1 MKRTKAFAEYSKSE
15 TLRVSVH
22 LRICVDFSVWWIGY
36 GIVSSFFGRESHAFF
51 DRRRTEP
58 LSNCLRGKNGNYGI
72 SLDKYYLKWN
82 QPVHLTG
89 TGWKKKCFFLF
100 LALHIC
106 HGCIYVKVTRVSFK
120 SSINKVLS
128 FSFNVFHEGS
138 FQAQSLPLPLFASL
152 YFTLFF
158 ALFWCTHE
166 TYVNK
171 RRCAGFFCFCR
182 ANGVIKSNSVSTRKR
197 NKWTN
202 KTKNCTLSNTI
213 QRGSMHIR
221 QQVKRGK
228 RRMNGSV
235 HMRLA
240 LSTIICHCYRIWI
253 QMNCMLELPLWGRR
267 FTSKPIEWCVGCCS
281 AAHRNT
287 RYCLMQST
295 RTHRKII
302 KADCIHFEI
311 ICWRE
316 RRHRK
321 KKWAATT
328 RTDSISIF
336 NGDASHWTSH
346 TPNKRATRPQT
357 NCASGGRIVN
367 LKKQQTKNEHKMK
380 THNSF
385 TCGNY
390 NDWHMLLVFIQD
402 CA

>member
-1 MKRTKAFAEYSKSE
+1 MSSMKAVFRLNHCPY
-15 TLRVSVH
+15 
-22 LRICVDFSVWWIGY
+22 
-36 GIVSSFFGRESHAFF
+36 
-51 DRRRTEP
+51 
-58 LSNCLRGKNGNYGI
+58 
-72 SLDKYYLKWN
+72 
-82 QPVHLTG
+82 
-89 TGWKKKCFFLF
+89 LF
-100 LALHIC
+100 LL
-106 HGCIYVKVTRVSFK
+106 R
-120 SSINKVLS
+120 SISLS
-128 FSFNVFHEGS
+128 FSLSFDVLTRLTWTRDAVLGSSVFVVQTVLLNRTPYPPAKGTSERTKQKTVHSRIQYKEVVCK
-138 FQAQSLPLPLFASL
+138 FAS
-152 YFTLFF
+152 
-158 ALFWCTHE
+158 
-166 TYVNK
+166 
-171 RRCAGFFCFCR
+171 
-182 ANGVIKSNSVSTRKR
+182 
-197 NKWTN
+197 KWTAE
-202 KTKNCTLSNTI
+202 KEEW
-213 QRGSMHIR
+213 
-221 QQVKRGK
+221 
-228 RRMNGSV
+228 NGSV

-295 RTHRKII
+295 RTHRIII

-336 NGDASHWTSH
+336 NGDTSHWTSH